1 MSLFRSAV
9 SAAIPALEAV
19 FGERFIITPQAYVGG
34 RYAPDPARDSVT
46 IAGILTDIAAIGDLI
61 GERNASG
68 MSKGVA
74 SSAASGQAT
83 IDFKRSS
90 VPFEIK
96 SKDRIERVET
106 GEKFE
111 VTGTPS
117 NDIDHI
123 FVRVARLG
131 TGI

>member
-19 FGERFIITPQAYVGG
+19 FGETFIITPQAYVGG
-34 RYAPDPARDSVT
+34 RHGPDKTRDDVRVT
-46 IAGILTDIAAIGDLI
+46 GIFTDTSAIGDMI

-68 MSKGVA
+68 MSKGVV
-74 SSAASGQAT
+74 SGLASGHAT
-83 IDFKRSS
+83 IDFKRSV

-111 VTGTPS
+111 VTGAPT

-123 FVRVARLG
+123 FVRVVRLG

>member
-19 FGERFIITPQAYVGG
+19 FGEQFIITPQAYIGG
-34 RYAPDPARDSVT
+34 RHGPDPARDDVRVT
-46 IAGILTDIAAIGDLI
+46 GIFTDIANIGDMI

-68 MSKGVA
+68 MSKGVV
-74 SSAASGQAT
+74 SGSASGQGT
-83 IDFKRSS
+83 IDFKRSA

-111 VTGTPS
+111 VTGAPT
-117 NDIDHI
+117 NDLDHI
-123 FVRVARLG
+123 FIRVVRLG